1 MSVDGGFSP
10 SRGTGSEDTASV
22 GGGVLLAVGLV
33 VAFFTAWSWWAVAG
47 LGLAAA
53 GALWLTLPH
62 RDR

>member
-1 MSVDGGFSP
+1 MTVAGRFSP
-10 SRGTGSEDTASV
+10 SRGTGNDDTASV

-53 GALWLTLPH
+53 GALWLSLPR
-62 RDR
+62 RDC